1 MSALDAAIPPNGAA
15 HRRDTQS
22 AEVAKTNVR
31 GSDPPTLSGMDRLP
45 QQALYGENERLD
57 VLPYIPTDA
66 RSALDVGCAR
76 GGFGVTLRR
85 VLGPDARIVGV
96 EAVPV
101 QAAIARQGHGYDE
114 VVDGY
119 FPDALAHEGV
129 EPFDLIAFN
138 DVLEHILEPED
149 VLVQARDHLAQDGRV
164 VAAIPSIQY
173 APVVMGLL
181 RGRWDYTDAG
191 TLDRTHVRFFTRATM
206 VEMFDRAGYTVEL
219 CEGIN
224 SVRREWKQDPSGP
237 RRLAKLLLER
247 ALGNARFLHFVV
259 VANRD

>member
-1 MSALDAAIPPNGAA
+1 
-15 HRRDTQS
+15 
-22 AEVAKTNVR
+22 
-31 GSDPPTLSGMDRLP
+31 MDRPP

-57 VLPYIPTDA
+57 VLPYIRTDA

-96 EAVPV
+96 EAVPA
-101 QAAIARQGHGYDE
+101 QAAIARKGHGYDE
-114 VVDGY
+114 VIDGY
-119 FPDALAHEGV
+119 FPDALAHEAV

-138 DVLEHILEPED
+138 DVLEHILDPED
-149 VLVQARDHLAQDGRV
+149 VLVQARDHLAKDGRV

-173 APVVMGLL
+173 APVVMRLL

-224 SVRREWKQDPSGP
+224 SVRQEWKQDPSGP

-247 ALGNARFLHFVV
+247 ALGDARFLHFVV

>member
-1 MSALDAAIPPNGAA
+1 
-15 HRRDTQS
+15 
-22 AEVAKTNVR
+22 
-31 GSDPPTLSGMDRLP
+31 MDSP
-45 QQALYGENERLD
+45 AQQALYGENERLD

-96 EAVPV
+96 EAVPA
-101 QAAIARQGHGYDE
+101 QAAVARQGHGYDE

-119 FPDALAHEGV
+119 FPGALAQGGV

-138 DVLEHILEPED
+138 DVLEHILDPED
-149 VLVQARDHLAQDGRV
+149 VLVQARDHLAPAGRI

-173 APVVMGLL
+173 APVVMALL
-181 RGRWDYTDAG
+181 RGRWDYTDVG
-191 TLDRTHVRFFTRATM
+191 TLDRTHVRFFTKATM
-206 VEMFDRAGYTVEL
+206 VEMFNRAGYTVEL

-224 SVRREWKQDPSGP
+224 SVRQEWKQHPPGP
-237 RRLAKLLLER
+237 RRLAKLVLER
-247 ALGNARFLHFVV
+247 ALGDARFLQFVV